1 METILLDTDRT
12 FTTLLQAVSSF
23 DEQQLNEIP
32 FAGSWTAGQ
41 VAQHLILANTGFI
54 EVMQGPVKDAGREPD
69 QQVGQIRA
77 DFLNFET
84 KMKSPDFILPLPI
97 DYSKQRQLGT
107 LENIK
112 SSLMHLIETME
123 LDKICLT
130 FELPGY
136 GFLTRFEAI
145 YFVNYHSQRHT
156 HQLNNIYHHLSA
168 E

>member
-32 FAGSWTAGQ
+32 FSGSWTAGQ

-54 EVMQGPVKDAGREPD
+54 EVMQGPVKDADREPD
-69 QQVGQIRA
+69 QQVGQLRT

-84 KMKSPDFILPLPI
+84 QMKSPDFILPLPI
-97 DYSKQRQLGT
+97 NYSKQRQLGT

-156 HQLNNIYHHLSA
+156 HQLNNIYHHLS
-168 E
+168 EE